1 MDDTKLRLQLGDSDG
16 AILLPLYVDAT
27 RLPSGVLPGCSLVVG
42 GLRIKTSQA
51 TSQPYAELSSTASI
65 QVFRAP
71 TNDFC
76 FASVSVRHSASAAE
90 PNVNGGSSLLADIV
104 PHGPQLLMLRLL
116 LTVRQIYSLHLWMV
130 CAHVAGERST
140 VGPCPRR
147 KRPLLMVARSACAL
161 SVR

>member
-1 MDDTKLRLQLGDSDG
+1 MNHFVPEGDP
-16 AILLPLYVDAT
+16 AIDNVT
-27 RLPSGVLPGCSLVVG
+27 
-42 GLRIKTSQA
+42 
-51 TSQPYAELSSTASI
+51 
-65 QVFRAP
+65 VFAGNNRRRDLIGQ
-71 TNDFC
+71 NYW
-76 FASVSVRHSASAAE
+76 
-90 PNVNGGSSLLADIV
+90 V
-104 PHGPQLLMLRLL
+104 PMLRLL